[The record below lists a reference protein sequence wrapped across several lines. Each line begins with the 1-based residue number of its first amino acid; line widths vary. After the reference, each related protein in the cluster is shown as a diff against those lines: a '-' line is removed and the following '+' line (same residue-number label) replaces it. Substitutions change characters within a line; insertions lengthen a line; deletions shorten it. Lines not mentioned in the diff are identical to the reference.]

1 MVVYSKY
8 NRMKKIQD
16 FIGTSYHGDSI
27 KASFFQLTHLFGL
40 PSINNCENKV
50 NYEWELQTE
59 GGIPF
64 TLYDWKYYRPLLI
77 EEIIEWNIGTDTK
90 EHSKIIKQELD
101 MLLKNEKVAK
111 YSN

>member
-1 MVVYSKY
+1 MREIK
-8 NRMKKIQD
+8 NFD
-16 FIGTSYHGDSI
+16 FTGTSYHGDSI

-40 PSINNCENKV
+40 PSINNCESKV

-111 YSN
+111 HSN

>member
-1 MVVYSKY
+1 MKVYTAKDWTGY
-8 NRMKKIQD
+8 KV
-16 FIGTSYHGDSI
+16 FAEPPVLI
-27 KASFFQLTHLFGL
+27 KCGGMPDVWSGHKLPFQL
-40 PSINNCENKV
+40 SKDV
-50 NYEWELQTE
+50 K
-59 GGIPF
+59 IP
-64 TLYDWKYYRPLLI
+64 RI

>member
-1 MVVYSKY
+1 
-8 NRMKKIQD
+8 MKEIRNFD
-16 FIGTSYHGDSI
+16 FTGTSYHGDFI
-27 KASFFQLTHLFGL
+27 ETSFFNLTHLFGL
-40 PSINNCENKV
+40 PSINNCESKV

-77 EEIIEWNIGTDTK
+77 EEIVEWNIGTDTK

-101 MLLKNEKVAK
+101 ILLKNEKVAK
-111 YSN
+111 YSR